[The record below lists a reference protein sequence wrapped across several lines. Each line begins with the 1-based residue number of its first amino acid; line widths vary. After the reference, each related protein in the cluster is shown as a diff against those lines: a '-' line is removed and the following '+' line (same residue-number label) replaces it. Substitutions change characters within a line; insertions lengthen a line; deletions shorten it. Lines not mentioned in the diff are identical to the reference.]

1 MYFQENWIA
10 WHSNSCMC
18 THIPYITEVPML
30 SCLFNLT
37 ENIALH
43 KLAVQQHPFLH
54 RDFSYIIFYDFSA
67 SNAVDGLKTDCSAYG
82 GQCTLSA
89 VNKRVALWY
98 VDLGSILSIHHITI
112 YYRTDNVTW
121 GKYQSVYL

>member
-1 MYFQENWIA
+1 
-10 WHSNSCMC
+10 
-18 THIPYITEVPML
+18 ML

-43 KLAVQQHPFLH
+43 KLANQLHPFVP
-54 RDFSYIIFYDFSA
+54 RDPSYLVFDFSA

-82 GQCTLSA
+82 GQCTLSG
-89 VNKRVALWY
+89 VNKRKALWM

-121 GKYQSVYL
+121 GKYQSLYL